1 MALEEYIKETLSTRL
16 VDIYKI
22 NPQELKNILENYPI
36 ISKKFDK
43 LCKNMPSDKD
53 TFDRYIA
60 QGLKDIKGLNYTYE
74 IAKDLCKSLYNLIIC
89 CKNRKYSKNIDSELK
104 SFEPLIKNGIDRR
117 ISYNT
122 M

>member
-1 MALEEYIKETLSTRL
+1 
-16 VDIYKI
+16 
-22 NPQELKNILENYPI
+22 
-36 ISKKFDK
+36 
-43 LCKNMPSDKD
+43 MPSDKD

-89 CKNRKYSKNIDSELK
+89 CKSRKYSKNIDSELK
-104 SFEPLIKNGIDRR
+104 SFEPLIKNGMDRR